1 VPGARASL
9 VVAAPS
15 PIVRLGAVSYLNTRP
30 LVEGLDARSDVAL
43 RFDVPARCA
52 DLVEAGEVDLG
63 LVPIIEYA
71 RHADDYAIVPDVS
84 IASRAAVDSVA
95 LFTRQPIERVRTI
108 ALDVSSR
115 TSAGLVRLLCARLWR
130 IQPAFLP
137 AAPDIVAMLAS
148 ADAAL
153 LIGDPALFLDP
164 ASVDA
169 HKIDLGLAW
178 RELTGLPFVWAV
190 WAGRTGAASPE
201 VCRLLLETRR
211 RGEAAIEAIARRER
225 PGDPVAQALVARYL
239 GETIA
244 YGLDDALQAGAQAY
258 FDGLA
263 AEGLIP
269 RAARLRLFGSPAG
282 AVDGPAAAA
291 R

>member
-1 VPGARASL
+1 M
-9 VVAAPS
+9 AAQRPL
-15 PIVRLGAVSYLNTRP
+15 VRLGAVSYLNTRP
-30 LVEGLDARSDVAL
+30 LVEGLDARPDVAL

-71 RHADDYAIVPDVS
+71 RHADEYAVVPDVS
-84 IASRAAVDSVA
+84 IASLDAVDSVA
-95 LFTRQPIERVRTI
+95 LFTRQPIERVRSI

-115 TSAGLVRLLCARLWR
+115 TSAGLVKLLCARHFGIR
-130 IQPAFLP
+130 PEFQP
-137 AAPDIVAMLAS
+137 AAPDIRAMLAR

-164 ASVDA
+164 AALDA
-169 HKIDLGLAW
+169 EKIDLGLAW
-178 RELTGLPFVWAV
+178 KAMTGLPFVWAV
-190 WAGRTGAASPE
+190 WSGRAGAASPE
-201 VCRLLLETRR
+201 VCRLLYETRLHGVSR
-211 RGEAAIEAIARRER
+211 IDAIAARER
-225 PGDPVAQALVARYL
+225 PGDPAGQAVVARYL
-239 GETIA
+239 RHTIT
-244 YGLDDALQAGAQAY
+244 YGLDGALLAGAQAY

-269 RAARLRLFGSPAG
+269 RAPRLRTFAT
-282 AVDGPAAAA
+282 DGPAASA

>member
-1 VPGARASL
+1 MSAR
-9 VVAAPS
+9 S

-30 LVEGLDARSDVAL
+30 LVEGLAARPDVAL

-71 RHADDYAIVPDVS
+71 RHADDYAVVP
-84 IASRAAVDSVA
+84 IASLAAVDSVA
-95 LFTRQPIERVRTI
+95 LFSRHPIERVQSI

-115 TSAGLVRLLCARLWR
+115 TSAGLVRLLCARHFR
-130 IQPAFLP
+130 IRPAFVP
-137 AAPDIVAMLAS
+137 AAPDIRAMLAS

-169 HKIDLGLAW
+169 EKIDLGLAW
-178 RELTGLPFVWAV
+178 RAMTGLPFVWAV
-190 WAGRTGAASPE
+190 WAGRTGAASPD
-201 VCRLLLETRR
+201 VCRLLYDARL
-211 RGEAAIEAIARRER
+211 RGEAAIDTIARRER
-225 PGDPVAQALVARYL
+225 PDDPAAQALVARYL
-239 GETIA
+239 RETIT
-244 YGLDDALQAGAQAY
+244 YGLDGPLLAGAQAY
-258 FDGLA
+258 FAGLA
-263 AEGLIP
+263 GEGLIR
-269 RAARLRLFGSPAG
+269 RAPRLRTF
-282 AVDGPAAAA
+282 AVDGPPAPAG

>member
-1 VPGARASL
+1 
-9 VVAAPS
+9 VAATS
-15 PIVRLGAVSYLNTRP
+15 PLVRLGAVSYLNTRP
-30 LVEGLDARSDVAL
+30 LVEGLEARPDVAL

-84 IASRAAVDSVA
+84 IASRHAVDSVA
-95 LFTRQPIERVRTI
+95 LFARQPIERVRTI

-130 IQPAFLP
+130 IRPDFVP
-137 AAPDIVAMLAS
+137 AAPDIGAMLAS

-211 RGEAAIEAIARRER
+211 RGVAAIDTIARRER
-225 PGDPVAQALVARYL
+225 PDDAAAQALIARYL
-239 GETIA
+239 GETIT
-244 YGLDDALQAGAQAY
+244 YGLGEALQAGAQAY

-263 AEGLIP
+263 QEGIIP
-269 RAARLRLFGSPAG
+269 RAPRLRMFAGPAG
-282 AVDGPAAAA
+282 AVGGPAAPV

>member
-1 VPGARASL
+1 MSAG
-9 VVAAPS
+9 S

-30 LVEGLDARSDVAL
+30 LVEGLEARPDVAL

-71 RHADDYAIVPDVS
+71 RHADDYAVVPDVS
-84 IASRAAVDSVA
+84 IASLAAVDSVA
-95 LFTRQPIERVRTI
+95 LFTRQPIERVQSI

-115 TSAGLVRLLCARLWR
+115 TSAGLVRLLCARHFR
-130 IQPAFLP
+130 IRPAFVP
-137 AAPDIVAMLAS
+137 AAPDIRAMLAS

-169 HKIDLGLAW
+169 EKIDLGLAW
-178 RELTGLPFVWAV
+178 RAMTGLPFVWAV
-190 WAGRTGAASPE
+190 WAGRTDAASPD
-201 VCRLLLETRR
+201 VCRLLYDARL
-211 RGEAAIEAIARRER
+211 RGEAAIDTIARRER
-225 PGDPVAQALVARYL
+225 PDDPAAQALVARYL
-239 GETIA
+239 RETIT
-244 YGLDDALQAGAQAY
+244 YGLDGPLLAGAQAY

-263 AEGLIP
+263 GEGLIR
-269 RAARLRLFGSPAG
+269 RAPRLRLFTRQAG
-282 AVDGPAAAA
+282 AVDGPPAPAG

>member
-1 VPGARASL
+1 MSAG
-9 VVAAPS
+9 S

-30 LVEGLDARSDVAL
+30 LVEGLAGRPDVAL

-71 RHADDYAIVPDVS
+71 RHADDYAVVPDVS
-84 IASRAAVDSVA
+84 IASLAAVDSVA
-95 LFTRQPIERVRTI
+95 LFTRQPIERVRSI

-115 TSAGLVRLLCARLWR
+115 TSAGLVRLLCARHFR
-130 IQPAFLP
+130 IRPAFVP
-137 AAPDIVAMLAS
+137 AAPDIRTMLAS

-169 HKIDLGLAW
+169 EKIDLGLAW
-178 RELTGLPFVWAV
+178 RAMTGLPFVWAV
-190 WAGRTGAASPE
+190 WAGRAGAASPD
-201 VCRLLLETRR
+201 VCRLLYETRR
-211 RGEAAIEAIARRER
+211 RGVAAIDTIARRER
-225 PGDPVAQALVARYL
+225 PGRS
-239 GETIA
+239 G
-244 YGLDDALQAGAQAY
+244 GAGAA
-258 FDGLA
+258 
-263 AEGLIP
+263 
-269 RAARLRLFGSPAG
+269 SPATCARRSPTASTGRCSPARRPISMGWRGRASSRARRGCALFARRPG
-282 AVDGPAAAA
+282 AVDGPRAPAG

>member
-1 VPGARASL
+1 
-9 VVAAPS
+9 VAVD
-15 PIVRLGAVSYLNTRP
+15 ITRVRLGAVSYLNTRP
-30 LVEGLDARSDVAL
+30 LVEGLDARPDVAL

-52 DLVEAGEVDLG
+52 DLVEAGAVDLG

-71 RHADDYAIVPDVS
+71 RHADDYAVVPDVS
-84 IASRAAVDSVA
+84 IASRDAVDSVA

-130 IQPAFLP
+130 IRPVFVP
-137 AAPDIVAMLAS
+137 AAPDIGAMLAS

-164 ASVDA
+164 ASVGA

-190 WAGRTGAASPE
+190 WAGRTGAASPA
-201 VCRLLLETRR
+201 VCRLLLETRLH
-211 RGEAAIEAIARRER
+211 GVANIDAIARRER
-225 PGDPVAQALVARYL
+225 PDEPAAQALVARYL
-239 GETIA
+239 RETIT
-244 YGLDDALQAGAQAY
+244 YGLDEALQAGAQAY

-263 AEGLIP
+263 EEGIIA
-269 RAARLRLFGSPAG
+269 RAPRLRMFASPAE
-282 AVDGPAAAA
+282 AVDGPATPA

>member
-1 VPGARASL
+1 
-9 VVAAPS
+9 VATQRPL
-15 PIVRLGAVSYLNTRP
+15 VRLGAVSYLNTRP
-30 LVEGLDARSDVAL
+30 LVEGLDTRPDVAL

-71 RHADDYAIVPDVS
+71 RHADDYAVVPDVS
-84 IASRAAVDSVA
+84 IASRDAVDSVA
-95 LFTRQPIERVRTI
+95 LFTRTPIERVRSI

-115 TSAGLVRLLCARLWR
+115 TSAGLVRLLCARHFGIR
-130 IQPAFLP
+130 PEFHPAS
-137 AAPDIVAMLAS
+137 PDIRAMLTR

-169 HKIDLGLAW
+169 EKIDLGLAW
-178 RELTGLPFVWAV
+178 KAMTGLPFVWAV
-190 WAGRTGAASPE
+190 WAGRTGAAPPD
-201 VCRLLLETRR
+201 VCRLLYDTRLHGVAR
-211 RGEAAIEAIARRER
+211 IDAIAARER
-225 PGDPVAQALVARYL
+225 PGDPAGQAVVARYL
-239 GETIA
+239 RHTITYA
-244 YGLDDALQAGAQAY
+244 LDGALLAGAQAY

-269 RAARLRLFGSPAG
+269 RAPRLRTFAT
-282 AVDGPAAAA
+282 DGPAASA

>member
-1 VPGARASL
+1 
-9 VVAAPS
+9 VAGPS
-15 PIVRLGAVSYLNTRP
+15 PVVRLGAVSYLNTRP
-30 LVEGLDARSDVAL
+30 LVEGLDARPDVAL

-71 RHADDYAIVPDVS
+71 RHADDYAVVPDVS

-95 LFTRQPIERVRTI
+95 LFTRRPIEQVRTI

-115 TSAGLVRLLCARLWR
+115 TSAGLTRLLCARLWR
-130 IQPAFLP
+130 IRPAFVP
-137 AAPDIVAMLAS
+137 AAPDIRAMRAS

-169 HKIDLGLAW
+169 QKIDLGLAW

-190 WAGRTGAASPE
+190 WSGRLGAASPAT
-201 VCRLLLETRR
+201 CRLLYEARL
-211 RGEAAIEAIARRER
+211 RGEANIDAIARRER
-225 PGDPVAQALVARYL
+225 PGDADGQSLIARYL
-239 GETIA
+239 RDTIT
-244 YGLDDALQAGAQAY
+244 YELDGTLQAGAQAY

-263 AEGLIP
+263 AEGIIP
-269 RAARLRLFGSPAG
+269 RAPRLRTFASTAG
-282 AVDGPAAAA
+282 AGDGAAAG
-291 R
+291 

>member
-1 VPGARASL
+1 
-9 VVAAPS
+9 VAAPRS
-15 PIVRLGAVSYLNTRP
+15 AVRLGAVSYLNTRP
-30 LVEGLDARSDVAL
+30 LVEGLDARPDVAL

-63 LVPIIEYA
+63 LIPIIEYA
-71 RHADDYAIVPDVS
+71 RHAGDYAVVPDVS

-95 LFTRQPIERVRTI
+95 LFTRRPIEQVRSI

-115 TSAGLVRLLCARLWR
+115 TSAGLVRLLCARHFGIR
-130 IQPAFLP
+130 PEFQP
-137 AAPDIVAMLAS
+137 AAPDIRAMLAR

-169 HKIDLGLAW
+169 GKIDLGLAW
-178 RELTGLPFVWAV
+178 QAMTGLPFVWAV
-190 WAGRTGAASPE
+190 WAGRAGAASPD
-201 VCRLLLETRR
+201 VCRLLYETRLHGVAR
-211 RGEAAIEAIARRER
+211 IDAIAAREC
-225 PGDPVAQALVARYL
+225 PGDPAGQGVVARYL
-239 GETIA
+239 RDTIT
-244 YGLDDALQAGAQAY
+244 YGLDETLLAGAQAY

-263 AEGLIP
+263 GEGLIP
-269 RAARLRLFGSPAG
+269 RAPRLRTFAT
-282 AVDGPAAAA
+282 DGPAAPV

>member
-1 VPGARASL
+1 
-9 VVAAPS
+9 VAAGS

-30 LVEGLDARSDVAL
+30 LVEGLDVRPDVAL

-71 RHADDYAIVPDVS
+71 RHADDYAVVPDVS
-84 IASRAAVDSVA
+84 IASRGAVDSVA
-95 LFTRQPIERVRTI
+95 LFTRQPIERVRSI

-115 TSAGLVRLLCARLWR
+115 TSAGLVRLLCARHFR
-130 IQPAFLP
+130 IRPTFVP
-137 AAPDIVAMLAS
+137 AAPDIRAMLAS

-169 HKIDLGLAW
+169 EKIDLGLAW
-178 RELTGLPFVWAV
+178 RAMTGLPFVWAV
-190 WAGRTGAASPE
+190 WAGRADAASPA
-201 VCRLLLETRR
+201 VCRLLSDTRR
-211 RGEAAIEAIARRER
+211 RGVAAIDAIARRER
-225 PGDPVAQALVARYL
+225 PDDPAAEALVARYL
-239 GETIA
+239 RETIT
-244 YGLDDALQAGAQAY
+244 YDFDESLRAGAQAY

-263 AEGLIP
+263 GEGLIP
-269 RAARLRLFGSPAG
+269 RAPRLRLFATQPGPVDRPSAPA
-282 AVDGPAAAA
+282 

>member
-1 VPGARASL
+1 MPG
-9 VVAAPS
+9 PS
-15 PIVRLGAVSYLNTRP
+15 AIVRLGAVSYLNTRP
-30 LVEGLDARSDVAL
+30 LVEGLDARPDVAL

-71 RHADDYAIVPDVS
+71 RHADAYAVVPDVS
-84 IASRAAVDSVA
+84 IASRHAVDSVA
-95 LFTRQPIERVRTI
+95 LFTRRPIEQVRTI

-115 TSAGLVRLLCARLWR
+115 TSAGLTRLLCARLWR
-130 IQPAFLP
+130 IRPTFVP
-137 AAPDIVAMLAS
+137 AAPDIRAMLAT

-164 ASVDA
+164 ATVDA
-169 HKIDLGLAW
+169 QKIDLGLAW

-190 WAGRTGAASPE
+190 WSGRLGAASPA
-201 VCRLLLETRR
+201 VCRLLYETRL
-211 RGEAAIEAIARRER
+211 RGVASIDAIARRER
-225 PGDPVAQALVARYL
+225 PDDPAAEALIVRYL
-239 GETIA
+239 RETIT
-244 YGLDDALQAGAQAY
+244 YELDESLLAGAQAY

-269 RAARLRLFGSPAG
+269 RAPRLRTFAT
-282 AVDGPAAAA
+282 DGPAATAG
-291 R
+291 

>member
-1 VPGARASL
+1 VSAI
-9 VVAAPS
+9 S
-15 PIVRLGAVSYLNTRP
+15 PVVRLGAVSYLNTRP
-30 LVEGLDARSDVAL
+30 LVEGLDARPDVAL

-71 RHADDYAIVPDVS
+71 RHADDYAVVPDVS
-84 IASRAAVDSVA
+84 IASIGAVDSVA

-115 TSAGLVRLLCARLWR
+115 TSAGLVRLLCARHFQIR
-130 IQPAFLP
+130 PAFVP
-137 AAPDIVAMLAS
+137 AAPDIRTMLAS

-169 HKIDLGLAW
+169 EKIDLGLAW
-178 RELTGLPFVWAV
+178 RAMTGLPFVWAV
-190 WAGRTGAASPE
+190 WAGRAGAASPA
-201 VCRLLLETRR
+201 VCRLLYETRL
-211 RGEAAIEAIARRER
+211 RGMANIDAIARRER
-225 PGDPVAQALVARYL
+225 PEDPAAQALVARYL
-239 GETIA
+239 RETIT
-244 YGLDDALQAGAQAY
+244 YGLDEPLLAGAQAY

-263 AEGLIP
+263 GEGLIP
-269 RAARLRLFGSPAG
+269 RAPRLRLFSRQPG
-282 AVDGPAAAA
+282 AVDGPPVPAG

>member
-1 VPGARASL
+1 VTAGA
-9 VVAAPS
+9 

-30 LVEGLDARSDVAL
+30 LVDGLDGRPGVAV

-52 DLVEAGEVDLG
+52 DLVAAGEVDLG

-71 RHADDYAIVPDVS
+71 RHADDYAVVPDVS
-84 IASRAAVDSVA
+84 IASVAAVDSVA

-115 TSAGLVRLLCARLWR
+115 TSAGLVRLLCARHWR
-130 IQPAFLP
+130 IKPAFVP
-137 AAPDIVAMLAS
+137 AAPDIRAMLAS

-169 HKIDLGLAW
+169 EKIDLGLAW
-178 RELTGLPFVWAV
+178 RALTGLPFVWAV
-190 WAGRTGAASPE
+190 WAGRDGAASPE
-201 VCRLLLETRR
+201 VCRLLYDTRV
-211 RGEAAIEAIARRER
+211 RGVANIDAIARRER
-225 PGDPVAQALVARYL
+225 PDDPAGQAMVARYL
-239 GETIA
+239 RETIT
-244 YGLDDALQAGAQAY
+244 YGLDGPLLAGARAY
-258 FDGLA
+258 FEGLA
-263 AEGLIP
+263 AEGIIA
-269 RAARLRLFGSPAG
+269 RAPRLRLFAKQPG
-282 AVDGPAAAA
+282 AVDGPPASAG

>member
-1 VPGARASL
+1 
-9 VVAAPS
+9 VAAQRPL
-15 PIVRLGAVSYLNTRP
+15 VRLGAVSYLNTRP
-30 LVEGLDARSDVAL
+30 LVEGLEARPDVAL

-71 RHADDYAIVPDVS
+71 RHADEYAVVPDVS
-84 IASRAAVDSVA
+84 IASLDAVDSVA
-95 LFTRQPIERVRTI
+95 LFTRQPIERVRSI

-115 TSAGLVRLLCARLWR
+115 TSAGLVKLLCARHFGIR
-130 IQPAFLP
+130 PEFQP
-137 AAPDIVAMLAS
+137 AAPDIRAMLAR

-164 ASVDA
+164 AAVDA
-169 HKIDLGLAW
+169 EKIDLGLAW
-178 RELTGLPFVWAV
+178 KAMTGLPFVWAV
-190 WAGRTGAASPE
+190 WSGRTGAASPE
-201 VCRLLLETRR
+201 VCRLLYETRLHGVSR
-211 RGEAAIEAIARRER
+211 IDAIAARER
-225 PGDPVAQALVARYL
+225 PGDPAGQAVVARYL
-239 GETIA
+239 RQTIT
-244 YGLDDALQAGAQAY
+244 YGLDGALLAGAQAY

-269 RAARLRLFGSPAG
+269 RAPRLRTYAT
-282 AVDGPAAAA
+282 DGPAAYT

>member
-1 VPGARASL
+1 
-9 VVAAPS
+9 
-15 PIVRLGAVSYLNTRP
+15 
-30 LVEGLDARSDVAL
+30 LVEGLDARPDVAL

-71 RHADDYAIVPDVS
+71 RHADDYAVVPDVS
-84 IASRAAVDSVA
+84 IASRQAVDSVA

-130 IQPAFLP
+130 IQPAFVP
-137 AAPDIVAMLAS
+137 AAPDIRAMLAS

-164 ASVDA
+164 GSVDA

-190 WAGRTGAASPE
+190 WAGRTGAASPD
-201 VCRLLLETRR
+201 VCRLLHDARL
-211 RGEAAIEAIARRER
+211 RGAANIDAIARRER
-225 PGDPVAQALVARYL
+225 PDDVAAQGLIAHYL
-239 GETIA
+239 SETIT
-244 YGLDDALQAGAQAY
+244 YGLDESLQAGAEAY

-263 AEGLIP
+263 QEGIIP
-269 RAARLRLFGSPAG
+269 RAPRLRLFATASAAITAG
-282 AVDGPAAAA
+282 AVDGPAAPA

>member
-1 VPGARASL
+1 MSAR
-9 VVAAPS
+9 S

-30 LVEGLDARSDVAL
+30 LVEGLAGRPDVAL

-71 RHADDYAIVPDVS
+71 RHADDYAVVPDVS
-84 IASRAAVDSVA
+84 IASLAAVDSVA
-95 LFTRQPIERVRTI
+95 LFTRQPIERVQSI

-115 TSAGLVRLLCARLWR
+115 TSAGLVRLLCARHFR
-130 IQPAFLP
+130 IRPAFVP
-137 AAPDIVAMLAS
+137 AAPDIRAMLAS

-169 HKIDLGLAW
+169 EKIDLGLAW
-178 RELTGLPFVWAV
+178 RAMTGLPFVWAV
-190 WAGRTGAASPE
+190 WAGRTGAASPD
-201 VCRLLLETRR
+201 VCRLLYDTRL
-211 RGEAAIEAIARRER
+211 RGVAAIDAIARRER
-225 PGDPVAQALVARYL
+225 PADPAAQALIASYL
-239 GETIA
+239 RDTIT
-244 YGLDDALQAGAQAY
+244 YGLDGPLLAGAQAY

-263 AEGLIP
+263 GEGLIR
-269 RAARLRLFGSPAG
+269 RAPRLRLFTRQAG
-282 AVDGPAAAA
+282 AVDGPPAPAG

>member
-1 VPGARASL
+1 
-9 VVAAPS
+9 VAAQRPL
-15 PIVRLGAVSYLNTRP
+15 VRLGAVSYLNTRP
-30 LVEGLDARSDVAL
+30 LVEGLDARPDVAL

-52 DLVEAGEVDLG
+52 ELVEAGEVDLG

-71 RHADDYAIVPDVS
+71 RHADDYAVVPDVS
-84 IASRAAVDSVA
+84 IASCEAVDSVA
-95 LFTRQPIERVRTI
+95 LFTRQPIARVRSI

-115 TSAGLVRLLCARLWR
+115 TSAGLVRLLCARHFG
-130 IQPAFLP
+130 IQPEFQP
-137 AAPDIVAMLAS
+137 AAPDIRAMLAS

-169 HKIDLGLAW
+169 EKIDLGLAW
-178 RELTGLPFVWAV
+178 KAMTGLPFVWAV

-201 VCRLLLETRR
+201 VCRLLHDTRLHGVAR
-211 RGEAAIEAIARRER
+211 IDAIAARER
-225 PGDPVAQALVARYL
+225 PGDPAGQAVVARYL
-239 GETIA
+239 RQTIT
-244 YGLDDALQAGAQAY
+244 YGLDGALLAGAQAY

-269 RAARLRLFGSPAG
+269 RAPRLRTFAT
-282 AVDGPAAAA
+282 AGPAAPV

>member
-1 VPGARASL
+1 
-9 VVAAPS
+9 VAAQRPL
-15 PIVRLGAVSYLNTRP
+15 VRLGAVSYLNTRP
-30 LVEGLDARSDVAL
+30 LVEGLDARPDVAL

-71 RHADDYAIVPDVS
+71 RHADDYAVVPDVS

-95 LFTRQPIERVRTI
+95 LFTRRPIEQIRSI

-115 TSAGLVRLLCARLWR
+115 TSAGLVRLLCARHFGIR
-130 IQPAFLP
+130 PAFQP
-137 AAPDIVAMLAS
+137 AAPDIRAMLAR

-169 HKIDLGLAW
+169 VKIDLGLAW
-178 RELTGLPFVWAV
+178 QAMTGLPFVWAV

-201 VCRLLLETRR
+201 VCRLLYETRLHGAGR
-211 RGEAAIEAIARRER
+211 IDAIAARER
-225 PGDPVAQALVARYL
+225 PEDPAGQAVVARYL
-239 GETIA
+239 RETIT
-244 YGLDDALQAGAQAY
+244 YGLDGALLAGAQAY

-269 RAARLRLFGSPAG
+269 RAPRLRTFL
-282 AVDGPAAAA
+282 DGPAAPA

>member
-1 VPGARASL
+1 MSAG
-9 VVAAPS
+9 S

-30 LVEGLDARSDVAL
+30 LVEGLAVRPDVAL

-71 RHADDYAIVPDVS
+71 RHADDYAVVPDVS

-95 LFTRQPIERVRTI
+95 LFTRQPIERVRSI

-115 TSAGLVRLLCARLWR
+115 TSAGLTRLLCARHFGIR
-130 IQPAFLP
+130 PTFVP
-137 AAPDIVAMLAS
+137 AAPDIRAMLAT

-169 HKIDLGLAW
+169 EKIDLGLAW
-178 RELTGLPFVWAV
+178 RAMTGLPFVWAV
-190 WAGRTGAASPE
+190 WAGPSGAASPA
-201 VCRLLLETRR
+201 VCRLLYETRL
-211 RGEAAIEAIARRER
+211 RGEASIDAIARREK
-225 PGDPVAQALVARYL
+225 PDNPAGQALVARYL
-239 GETIA
+239 RETIT
-244 YGLDDALQAGAQAY
+244 YELDDSLLAGAQAY

-263 AEGLIP
+263 GEGIIP
-269 RAARLRLFGSPAG
+269 VAPRLRTF
-282 AVDGPAAAA
+282 A
-291 R
+291 RG

>member
-1 VPGARASL
+1 VSAG
-9 VVAAPS
+9 S

-30 LVEGLDARSDVAL
+30 LVEGLAGRPGVAL

-71 RHADDYAIVPDVS
+71 RHADDYAVVPDVS
-84 IASRAAVDSVA
+84 IASLAAVDSVA
-95 LFTRQPIERVRTI
+95 LFTRQPIERVQSI

-115 TSAGLVRLLCARLWR
+115 TSAGLVRLLCARHFR
-130 IQPAFLP
+130 IRPTFVP
-137 AAPDIVAMLAS
+137 AAPDIHAMLAS

-169 HKIDLGLAW
+169 EKIDLGLAW
-178 RELTGLPFVWAV
+178 RAMTGLPFVWAV
-190 WAGRTGAASPE
+190 WAGRAGAASPD
-201 VCRLLLETRR
+201 VCRLLYDTRR
-211 RGEAAIEAIARRER
+211 RGVAAIDAIARRER
-225 PGDPVAQALVARYL
+225 PDDPVAQAQVARYL
-239 GETIA
+239 RETIT
-244 YGLDDALQAGAQAY
+244 YGLDGPLLAGAQAY

-269 RAARLRLFGSPAG
+269 RAPRLRTF
-282 AVDGPAAAA
+282 AVDGPPAPAG

>member
-1 VPGARASL
+1 VSAG
-9 VVAAPS
+9 S

-30 LVEGLDARSDVAL
+30 LVEGLAARPDVAL

-52 DLVEAGEVDLG
+52 DLVEAGDVDLG

-71 RHADDYAIVPDVS
+71 RHADDYAVVPDVS
-84 IASRAAVDSVA
+84 IASLAAVDSVA
-95 LFTRQPIERVRTI
+95 LFTRQPIERVQSI

-115 TSAGLVRLLCARLWR
+115 TSAGLVRLLCARHFR
-130 IQPAFLP
+130 IRPAFVP
-137 AAPDIVAMLAS
+137 AAPDIRAMLAS

-169 HKIDLGLAW
+169 EKIDLGLAW
-178 RELTGLPFVWAV
+178 RAMTGLPFVWAV
-190 WAGRTGAASPE
+190 WAGRTGAASPD
-201 VCRLLLETRR
+201 VCRLLYDARL
-211 RGEAAIEAIARRER
+211 RGEAAIDTIARRER
-225 PGDPVAQALVARYL
+225 PDDPAAQALVARYL
-239 GETIA
+239 RETIT
-244 YGLDDALQAGAQAY
+244 YGLDGPLLAGAQAY

-263 AEGLIP
+263 GEGLIP
-269 RAARLRLFGSPAG
+269 RAPRLRLFARQAG
-282 AVDGPAAAA
+282 AVDGPPAPAG

>member
-1 VPGARASL
+1 M
-9 VVAAPS
+9 AAAS

-30 LVEGLDARSDVAL
+30 LVEGLAGRPDVAL

-71 RHADDYAIVPDVS
+71 RHADDYAVVPDVS
-84 IASRAAVDSVA
+84 IASLAAVDSVA
-95 LFTRQPIERVRTI
+95 LFTRQPIERVRSI

-115 TSAGLVRLLCARLWR
+115 TSAGLVRLLCARHFR
-130 IQPAFLP
+130 IRPAFVP
-137 AAPDIVAMLAS
+137 AAPDIRAMLAS

-164 ASVDA
+164 AAVDA
-169 HKIDLGLAW
+169 EKIDLGLAW
-178 RELTGLPFVWAV
+178 RAMTGLPFVWAV
-190 WAGRTGAASPE
+190 WAGRIGAASPE
-201 VCRLLLETRR
+201 VCRLLYDTRR
-211 RGEAAIEAIARRER
+211 VGVAAIDTIARRER
-225 PGDPVAQALVARYL
+225 PADPAAQALIARYL
-239 GETIA
+239 RETIT
-244 YGLDDALQAGAQAY
+244 YGLDGPLLAGAQAY

-263 AEGLIP
+263 GEGLIP
-269 RAARLRLFGSPAG
+269 RAPRLRTF
-282 AVDGPAAAA
+282 AVDGPPAQAG

>member
-1 VPGARASL
+1 VGVGR
-9 VVAAPS
+9 
-15 PIVRLGAVSYLNTRP
+15 VRLGAVSYLNTRP
-30 LVEGLDARSDVAL
+30 LVEGLEARPDVAL

-71 RHADDYAIVPDVS
+71 RHADEYAVVPDVS
-84 IASRAAVDSVA
+84 IASLDAVDSVA
-95 LFTRQPIERVRTI
+95 LFTRQPIERVRSI

-115 TSAGLVRLLCARLWR
+115 TSAGLVKLLCARHFGIR
-130 IQPAFLP
+130 PEFQP
-137 AAPDIVAMLAS
+137 AAPDIRAMLAR

-164 ASVDA
+164 AAVDA
-169 HKIDLGLAW
+169 EKIDLGLAW
-178 RELTGLPFVWAV
+178 KAMTGLPFVWAV
-190 WAGRTGAASPE
+190 WSGRTGAASPE
-201 VCRLLLETRR
+201 VCRLLYETRLHGVSR
-211 RGEAAIEAIARRER
+211 IDAIAARER
-225 PGDPVAQALVARYL
+225 PGDPAGQAVVARYL
-239 GETIA
+239 RQTIT
-244 YGLDDALQAGAQAY
+244 YGLDGALLAGAQAY

-269 RAARLRLFGSPAG
+269 RAPRLRTYAT
-282 AVDGPAAAA
+282 DGPAAST

>member
-1 VPGARASL
+1 
-9 VVAAPS
+9 VAAAS
-15 PIVRLGAVSYLNTRP
+15 PLVRLGAVSYLNTRP
-30 LVEGLDARSDVAL
+30 LVEGLEARPDVAL

-52 DLVEAGEVDLG
+52 DLVVAGEVDLG

-71 RHADDYAIVPDVS
+71 RHADAYAIVPDVS

-130 IQPAFLP
+130 IQPAFVP
-137 AAPDIVAMLAS
+137 AAPYIGAMLAS

-190 WAGRTGAASPE
+190 WAGHTGAASPE

-211 RGEAAIEAIARRER
+211 HGEASIDTIARRER
-225 PGDPVAQALVARYL
+225 PDDPAAQARIARYL
-239 GETIA
+239 GETIT

-263 AEGLIP
+263 GEGIIP
-269 RAARLRLFGSPAG
+269 RAPRLRMFAG
-282 AVDGPAAAA
+282 PVDAVGGPAAPA